1 MVYVVT
7 KQQELF
13 EPNEYKIISTEE
25 SLNLLNDCEVLQ
37 FDSETSGRLNLIL

>member
-13 EPNEYKIISTEE
+13 EPTEYKVISAEE
-25 SLNLLNDCEVLQ
+25 SLNLLKDCEVLQ
-37 FDSETSGRLNLIL
+37 FDSETTGRLNLI